1 MTALKKNYNDFMPNE
16 VLFENLRQLLM
27 SRGISET
34 ELARQTNLPQP
45 TIHKIM
51 SGKTLD
57 PRMSTLKSIASYFE
71 VTLDQ
76 LCFDKHFFAEE
87 IKSANKSV
95 PILTW
100 QDCDNA
106 LDVKSKLKPSNWMHW
121 AAVDGNIDTSS
132 IFGLITKPSMEPC
145 FPRETI
151 LIINANSKPIDG
163 DFVIIQH
170 KGSSEATVR
179 ELSLDGPNKLLLPLN
194 RNTLPEKLDSS
205 IHVIGSVIQSRF
217 LY

>member
-71 VTLDQ
+71 V
-76 LCFDKHFFAEE
+76 
-87 IKSANKSV
+87 
-95 PILTW
+95 IL
-100 QDCDNA
+100 
-106 LDVKSKLKPSNWMHW
+106 
-121 AAVDGNIDTSS
+121 
-132 IFGLITKPSMEPC
+132 
-145 FPRETI
+145 
-151 LIINANSKPIDG
+151 
-163 DFVIIQH
+163 
-170 KGSSEATVR
+170 
-179 ELSLDGPNKLLLPLN
+179 
-194 RNTLPEKLDSS
+194 RNTWPGFFRRRRKRSLLT
-205 IHVIGSVIQSRF
+205 
-217 LY
+217 